1 MSGTAAPYRV
11 LLCDDQELIRMGL
24 RMVIDSQPDLTVVGE
39 AADGR
44 AALERSAE
52 LRPDLVLMDVR
63 MPEVDGLAATR
74 ELCALPSPPK
84 VLVVTTFDLD
94 EYAYGALRAGASGFL
109 VKDALGEEI
118 LVTVRAVLR
127 GDVMM
132 APSAVRRLVER
143 YVLPAGPGCGA
154 GGPGSAPGAERGR
167 LARLTDRERDV
178 LALVAQGL
186 SNTEIAARL
195 FLGETTVKTHLGRV
209 LGKLDLRD
217 RVHAVIFAYE
227 SGLVRVGG

>member
-1 MSGTAAPYRV
+1 
-11 LLCDDQELIRMGL
+11 MGL

-39 AADGR
+39 AADGHT
-44 AALERSAE
+44 ALELGSE

-63 MPEVDGLAATR
+63 MPGVDGLTATR
-74 ELCALPSPPK
+74 KLCAGPDAPK

-132 APSAVRRLVER
+132 GPSVIRRLVER
-143 YVLPAGPGCGA
+143 FVLPAA
-154 GGPGSAPGAERGR
+154 STAPDER
-167 LARLTDRERDV
+167 LDLLTGREREV
-178 LALVAQGL
+178 LTLVARGL
-186 SNTEIAARL
+186 SNQEIAARL
-195 FLGETTVKTHLGRV
+195 FLGETTVKTHLGRI
-209 LGKLDLRD
+209 LGKLELRD

-227 SGLVRVGG
+227 SGLIRVGG

>member
-1 MSGTAAPYRV
+1 MSGAYRI

-39 AADGR
+39 AADGHT
-44 AALERSAE
+44 ALELGSE

-63 MPEVDGLAATR
+63 MPGVDGLTATR
-74 ELCALPSPPK
+74 KLCAGPDAPK

-109 VKDALGEEI
+109 VKDTLGEEI

-132 APSAVRRLVER
+132 GPSVIRRLVER
-143 YVLPAGPGCGA
+143 FVLPAA
-154 GGPGSAPGAERGR
+154 STAPDER
-167 LARLTDRERDV
+167 LDLLTGREREV
-178 LALVAQGL
+178 LTLVARGL
-186 SNTEIAARL
+186 SNQEIAARL
-195 FLGETTVKTHLGRV
+195 FLGETTVKTHLGRI
-209 LGKLDLRD
+209 LGKLELRD

-227 SGLVRVGG
+227 SGLIRVGG